1 LTKSKLAGLHSKHAE
16 ELEGLRDHFHK
27 FRAAQQEVVSALENQ
42 LTELRRGD
50 NDTDDF
56 SDLAA
61 DNTYVSYGQEFGS
74 NTSVQ
79 EAQER
84 MQKLAQR
91 HRLKRLEL
99 NAILKAISNAG
110 ASVSSDANSIS
121 MPSMSDRAPLESML
135 QALANT
141 SSGVAPDR
149 GETANTFDAYQS
161 KRPLREELLE
171 ARIGVSDQELEGLRV
186 LLDKERK
193 LSASLR
199 AQLGSSGDGTMQG
212 KGNETHHIAQLH
224 SEGEYGAVE
233 EVDTD
238 LVPPAGSDKKF
249 SSFVRRVNNMRKS
262 NLLLI
267 SKLREEI
274 KAMRDDPVRDENKR
288 FKSQLS
294 ELKTEMV
301 ALREENARKTKLLSS
316 FKSTRAADTNAVEQW
331 RHEAEELEEKLKR
344 MKSTLV
350 SKDTLIRD
358 LKAKIETI
366 ESAANEVGLGD
377 GDATGG
383 DYGSM
388 SANELKN
395 R

>member
-1 LTKSKLAGLHSKHAE
+1 MGLQNKHAE
-16 ELEGLRDHFHK
+16 ELAGLRDHFHK
-27 FRAAQQEVVSALENQ
+27 FRTAQQEVVSALETQ
-42 LTELRRGD
+42 LVELRRGD
-50 NDTDDF
+50 NDIDDI

-61 DNTYVSYGQEFGS
+61 DHTYVSYNQEFGS
-74 NTSVQ
+74 NLSVQ

-84 MQKLAQR
+84 MQKLAHR

-121 MPSMSDRAPLESML
+121 MPSVSDRAPLDSML
-135 QALANT
+135 QALVQT
-141 SSGVAPDR
+141 SGEAARDR
-149 GETANTFDAYQS
+149 SEAAHTVDTYQS

-171 ARIGVSDQELEGLRV
+171 ARIGISDQELESLR
-186 LLDKERK
+186 LLLEKERK
-193 LSASLR
+193 LTAALR
-199 AQLGSSGDGTMQG
+199 AQLASSSDAEFQG
-212 KGNETHHIAQLH
+212 KGYETNPNVAQPH
-224 SEGEYGAVE
+224 SDAEYAVTE
-233 EVDTD
+233 ETELD

-267 SKLREEI
+267 AKLRKEI
-274 KAMRDDPVRDENKR
+274 QTMKDDPLRDENKR
-288 FKSQLS
+288 VKSQLS

-301 ALREENARKTKLLSS
+301 TLREENARKTKLLSS

-395 R
+395 RCLHR